1 MNRSVGISLLSIA
14 VACATSFSLS
24 SGSASAAGATAPVNA
39 APASGAAVAPPVG
52 KKVPAKG
59 TALAAVKAAN
69 ETIAKQ
75 LRQKPSPGSDEEAKL
90 AKAVTETVRG
100 FIDLDIL
107 ATRAINEAQWAA
119 ATEVQRKE
127 YLVVLRSLLEDN
139 YVRGMRSNLDFTVD
153 YVGEFAAPA
162 NNAVIVQTVIKAKR
176 KGRPYSIKV
185 DYTVEADPAR
195 GVYVVDIAT
204 DGVGLIANYRD
215 QFTKIINKDGFDGLL
230 AKMKKKQ
237 ASRK

>member
-1 MNRSVGISLLSIA
+1 MNRLVRISVVTA
-14 VACATSFSLS
+14 ACAWVALSLS
-24 SGSASAAGATAPVNA
+24 SSRASAADATAPAGSAPVA
-39 APASGAAVAPPVG
+39 AVAVAPPVA
-52 KKVPAKG
+52 KKLPAKG
-59 TALAAVKAAN
+59 AALAAVKAAN

-75 LRQKPSPGSDEEAKL
+75 LKQKPSPGSDEEAKL
-90 AKAVTETVRG
+90 AQAVTETVRG

-107 ATRAINEAQWAA
+107 ATRAISEPQWAA

-139 YVRGMRSNLDFTVD
+139 YVRGMRSNLAFTVE
-153 YVGEFAAPA
+153 YVGEFAAPSGTA
-162 NNAVIVQTVIKAKR
+162 IIVQTVIKAKR
-176 KGRPYSIKV
+176 KGRPYSVKV
-185 DYTVEADPAR
+185 DYTVEAAQSR

-204 DGVGLIANYRD
+204 DGVGLITNYRD